1 MFGLSPINIIGDVFS
16 KMPKVQGASFQF
28 RILSRFPSVIIG
40 VSFQVFCRTQERG
53 YRPRFPSGLR
63 HSLHMPTLPSPHP
76 TFYNYHR
83 HSVHRPFHHYLPT
96 RHPPKFHPVS
106 LSSATVCS
114 VSLGDNSWI
123 ICMPA
128 PPMVIHYGLQALS
141 TALVGQMH
149 NSRILAPLPWPTR

>member
-1 MFGLSPINIIGDVFS
+1 MFGLSPINIIRRQVS
-16 KMPKVQGASFQF
+16 KFHYSK
-28 RILSRFPSVIIG
+28 
-40 VSFQVFCRTQERG
+40 FQVFKGASVRHRSEG
-53 YRPRFPSGLR
+53 IGGGFPVDCVT
-63 HSLHMPTLPSPHP
+63 LHMPTLPLPHP

-128 PPMVIHYGLQALS
+128 PPMVIHHGLQALS
-141 TALVGQMH
+141 TALVGEMH